1 MCIYMSDLFSTP
13 PSIPLC
19 PKPPPFTWIN
29 ALVLQLVSLFPSL
42 LYYCLFL
49 TDNKKTNLLKS

>member
-1 MCIYMSDLFSTP
+1 MSDLFSTP
-13 PSIPLC
+13 PPIPLC

-29 ALVLQLVSLFPSL
+29 AIVLQLVSLFPSL